1 MLHNSREEEKQERPP
16 MEDSDDDASSLNTE
30 GTARNGGGVRGSR
43 THTQNWDALNAPSIW
58 YEEDDACYQ
67 YAEDVHAVLRE
78 NEIQNRPLENY
89 MGKVQQDINHNMRSI
104 LVDWLVEVAEE
115 YKLSTQ
121 TLFLTVN
128 YIDRLLSRCA
138 VNRNRLQLLGITSMF
153 VAAKYEEI
161 YPPTIKE
168 FVYISD
174 NTYNREQVLTMESL
188 LLRVLKFRLT
198 GATPWEFIKQLFK
211 ASKLDQTTSCLA
223 HYVMELF
230 LLDAAYLK
238 FYPSVVAGAA
248 ILLASWTLEHEDI
261 WSETLM
267 RVCGYTAVQL
277 LPCAKE
283 MERVYI
289 EKTRDPNS
297 TKLKAVREKF
307 RDEKYRQV
315 AKIQPREPKLH
326 LSGQ

>member
-1 MLHNSREEEKQERPP
+1 
-16 MEDSDDDASSLNTE
+16 
-30 GTARNGGGVRGSR
+30 
-43 THTQNWDALNAPSIW
+43 
-58 YEEDDACYQ
+58 
-67 YAEDVHAVLRE
+67 VHAVLRE

-138 VNRNRLQLLGITSMF
+138 VNRNRLQLLGITSML

-174 NTYNREQVLTMESL
+174 NTYNREQVLNMESL
-188 LLRVLKFRLT
+188 LLRVLKFRLS
-198 GATPWEFIKQLFK
+198 GATPWEFIKQLFR
-211 ASKLDQTTSCLA
+211 ASKLDPNSTNLA
-223 HYVMELF
+223 HYLLELF
-230 LLDAAYLK
+230 LLDPAYLK
-238 FYPSVVAGAA
+238 FYPSVMAGAA
-248 ILLASWTLEHEDI
+248 ILLACWTLEHENP
-261 WSETLM
+261 WCEVMM

-277 LPCAKE
+277 YPCAKE
-283 MERVYI
+283 MERVFL
-289 EKTRDPNS
+289 EKAKEPTS
-297 TKLKAVREKF
+297 SKLKAVREKF
-307 RDEKYRQV
+307 RDEKYCMASQ
-315 AKIQPREPKLH
+315 IQPREPKLH
-326 LSGQ
+326 LNGQ